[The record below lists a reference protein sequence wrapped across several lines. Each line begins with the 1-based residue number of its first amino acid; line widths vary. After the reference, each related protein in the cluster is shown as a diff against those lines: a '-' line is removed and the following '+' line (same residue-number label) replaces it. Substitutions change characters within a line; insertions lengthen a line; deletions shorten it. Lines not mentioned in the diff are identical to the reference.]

1 VNKNE
6 VEVVTPVYYDHD
18 YDYDYDY
25 DYAHYRHCP
34 PHWRPF

>member
-25 DYAHYRHCP
+25 AHYRHCP

>member
-18 YDYDYDY
+18 YDYDY
-25 DYAHYRHCP
+25 AHYRHCP